1 MFGYVTANKPEMKIR
16 EYEYYRGVYCGLC
29 RALGKCGG
37 QCARLTLSYDFAFM
51 ALARMAIEGQSP
63 KFQKRRCIA
72 HPLKRRPMAMPDGTL
87 IFCASASL
95 LLAYGKIKDDVKDE
109 KGGKR
114 LAALAASP
122 FASIM
127 KRKSSKKFAALEKTI
142 ENSLECLSQYE
153 KSAHEPSVDRPAEI
167 FGELLSEIFSHGLEG
182 TESKLA
188 KKIGFHVGKWIYL
201 TDAIDDYAEDVKKK
215 RFNPLIAVYGE
226 GGLGVGAAESLER
239 ALTMELVEAEKAFDL
254 IDYPDPDIK
263 EIICNIIYLGMPQ
276 RAKAVLKNA
285 GRKEDK

>member
-51 ALARMAIEGQSP
+51 ALTRMAIEGHSP

-72 HPLKRRPMAMPDGTL
+72 HPLKKRPMAKPNDSL
-87 IFCASASL
+87 EFCASASL
-95 LLAYGKIKDDVKDE
+95 LLAHGKIIDDVKDE
-109 KGGKR
+109 KGAKK
-114 LAALAASP
+114 LAALIVSP
-122 FASIM
+122 FVSLM
-127 KRKSSKKFAALEKTI
+127 KRNPSKKLSDLEKPI
-142 ENSLECLSQYE
+142 SDSLASLSEYE
-153 KSAHEPSVDRPAEI
+153 KGAKEPSVDRPAEI
-167 FGELLSEIFSHGLEG
+167 FGELLSRIFSHGLEG
-182 TESKLA
+182 TEEKLA
-188 KKIGFHVGKWIYL
+188 KKIGFHIGKWIYI

-215 RFNPLIAVYGE
+215 RFNPLISVYGE
-226 GGLGVGAAESLER
+226 GGLEKNAAESLER

-254 IDYPDPDIK
+254 IDYPSSDIK

-276 RAKAVLKNA
+276 RAKSVLLDA
-285 GRKEDK
+285 ARKEDK

>member
-72 HPLKRRPMAMPDGTL
+72 HPLKKRPMAKPDGTL
-87 IFCASASL
+87 AFCASASL
-95 LLAYGKIKDDVKDE
+95 LLAYGKINDDIKDE
-109 KGGKR
+109 KGAKK
-114 LAALAASP
+114 LAALVSSP
-122 FASIM
+122 FLSLM
-127 KRKSSKKFAALEKTI
+127 KRKSAKKLAELEKTI

-153 KSAHEPSVDRPAEI
+153 KSASEPSVDRPAEI
-167 FGELLSEIFSHGLEG
+167 FGELLSEIFSYGLDG
-182 TESKLA
+182 TEKKLA
-188 KKIGFHVGKWIYL
+188 KKIGFHIGKWIYV

-226 GGLGVGAAESLER
+226 GGLEKSATESLER

-254 IDYPDPDIK
+254 IDYKDNDIK

-276 RAKAVLKNA
+276 RAKSVLNGA
-285 GRKEDK
+285 ERKEDK